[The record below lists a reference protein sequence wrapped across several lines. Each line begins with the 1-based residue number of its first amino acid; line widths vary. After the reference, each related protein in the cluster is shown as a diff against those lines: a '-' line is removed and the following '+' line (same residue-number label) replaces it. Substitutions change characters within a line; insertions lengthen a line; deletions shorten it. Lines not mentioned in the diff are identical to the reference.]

1 MKLKAENGGVTVFV
15 TLFISTLL
23 LFGSIGLVVDS
34 GIIYLERRA
43 VSNAAQST
51 ALALAREC
59 IERPSTCSTYQELQ
73 NLANLN
79 SPDNLTSISEICIDG
94 KTTGGSNCRTLTS
107 SSIDCSPVAS
117 TISKYI
123 RIRTQSKSSDPGMG
137 VQTFFSRN
145 KSESLQACAQVRWGN
160 AGSAPVYAPFAV
172 SICEWAK
179 QQSLPRILREF
190 KTNDSVTSC
199 SYTFTDLLGQ
209 TFTKSG
215 IGGWAALDL
224 LSASLPVEARS
235 NSSCPNPDSDQ
246 PAYLQIGYQLSQ
258 ITRDQSS
265 PNYCGDGTLLNK
277 IGNWLNRDLYLPLI
291 STEKLSGNRTVHTV
305 EAFASFRLLGYSLL
319 KGSGSSAAVG
329 GTVPAGNWC
338 PVNTNCIYGEFKS
351 TISPGSEI
359 SNLPGVPNLGL
370 QAIELF

>member
-1 MKLKAENGGVTVFV
+1 
-15 TLFISTLL
+15 
-23 LFGSIGLVVDS
+23 
-34 GIIYLERRA
+34 
-43 VSNAAQST
+43 
-51 ALALAREC
+51 
-59 IERPSTCSTYQELQ
+59 
-73 NLANLN
+73 
-79 SPDNLTSISEICIDG
+79 
-94 KTTGGSNCRTLTS
+94 
-107 SSIDCSPVAS
+107 
-117 TISKYI
+117 
-123 RIRTQSKSSDPGMG
+123 
-137 VQTFFSRN
+137 
-145 KSESLQACAQVRWGN
+145 
-160 AGSAPVYAPFAV
+160 
-172 SICEWAK
+172 
-179 QQSLPRILREF
+179 
-190 KTNDSVTSC
+190 VTSC
-199 SYTFTDLLGQ
+199 SYTFTDLLGE

-235 NSSCPNPDSDQ
+235 NASCPNPDSDQ

-329 GTVPAGNWC
+329 GTVPTGNWC
-338 PVNTNCIYGEFKS
+338 PVNTNCIYGEFKL